1 MCIRDRSTGV
11 FGYPKRQAA
20 LVTLETIGRWLAA
33 HPDSRMRIVISLNA
47 DVDVAAYEAALAPPP
62 WRP

>member
-1 MCIRDRSTGV
+1 M
-11 FGYPKRQAA
+11 
-20 LVTLETIGRWLAA
+20 TLETIGRWLVA
-33 HPDSRMRIVISLNA
+33 HPDSRLRIVISLNA